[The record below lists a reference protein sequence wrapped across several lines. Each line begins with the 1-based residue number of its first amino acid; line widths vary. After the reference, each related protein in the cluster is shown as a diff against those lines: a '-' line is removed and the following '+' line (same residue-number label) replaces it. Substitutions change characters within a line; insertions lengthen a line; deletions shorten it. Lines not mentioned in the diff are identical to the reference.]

1 MAGTDCPGRQVIL
14 APVVR
19 GDHLFL
25 IWMVRDDWRVGGGGT
40 ISVQGGLLVAGTDGP
55 GGTGYSGTN
64 GPGGPFIPDMDGPGG
79 PIMGGTIG
87 SMTGPLVNH

>member
-55 GGTGYSGTN
+55 GGQVILAPMVRGDHL
-64 GPGGPFIPDMDGPGG
+64 F
-79 PIMGGTIG
+79 PIWMVRGDRLWG
-87 SMTGPLVNH
+87 GPLVA